1 MDAPSATTLAL
12 PSTPEAGALARQ
24 AVRALCSEA
33 QLAEDAC
40 DVALLLVT
48 ELVSNAVRHAGA
60 APVLDVELLGD
71 AIRIAVRDPS
81 PTLPRAVGAPD
92 DLIERGRACSSWSRS
107 RRAGA
112 PSRAR
117 TARPSG
123 ARSSWPARPAWPR
136 SS

>member
-33 QLAEDAC
+33 HLAEEAC

-48 ELVSNAVRHAGA
+48 ELVSNAVQHAGA
-60 APVLDVELLGD
+60 APVLDVQIFGD

-81 PTLPRAVGAPD
+81 PTLPEPAGAPD
-92 DLIERGRACSSWSRS
+92 DLVERGRGLLLVDSLAQNW
-107 RRAGA
+107 GA
-112 PSRAR
+112 EPGSVGKTVWCEVELAR
-117 TARPSG
+117 EASV
-123 ARSSWPARPAWPR
+123 A
-136 SS
+136 